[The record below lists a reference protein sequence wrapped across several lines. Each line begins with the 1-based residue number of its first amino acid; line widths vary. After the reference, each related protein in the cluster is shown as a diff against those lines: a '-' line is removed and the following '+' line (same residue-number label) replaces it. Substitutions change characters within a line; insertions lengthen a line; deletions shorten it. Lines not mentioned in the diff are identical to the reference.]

1 MEDLKN
7 GRVSVFLSAVA
18 SWGRHPAGVLAL
30 ALAAA
35 LAAAPVRAQQDSPAP
50 ATVQPSATHRFD
62 IASQPLTS
70 ALVQFSNVTGLQ
82 FFFGAAV
89 ARDLQSSG
97 VVGTFTAQEALRRL
111 LAGTGLLH
119 RFTNPTTV
127 TLQAAP
133 ATGSTGGGGTTLDP
147 ITVDGTRGAG
157 GQGYVARRGGTGTK
171 TDTPL
176 IETPQSISVVTRDQL
191 RTTKPASVTEALA
204 YTPGVSGQSPAFS
217 RMVDD
222 IMIRGFNVATGNF
235 GILLDGMKLQSN
247 VYDGGIEPYGLERIE
262 VLRGAS
268 SMLYGQL
275 GPGGVVN
282 AISKLPTATPLHE
295 INLEYGSYDRKQIS
309 ADFGGPIG
317 SDGTWSYRL
326 TGLWRDADNWVHHV
340 PDDKRFIAPAL
351 TFRPSESTSLTV
363 LGSLQQV
370 RTKFAPPMPYA
381 DLRRGRIP
389 RDLFI
394 GEPGYDRYESD
405 VYTAGYLFEHRFN
418 DTFKLRHNVRYF
430 HADVRWDYLVY
441 GALRNDSSLTRTASD
456 RREKSTGLTADTSL
470 ESTFA
475 TGPLHH
481 TLLSGIDVYRRAYN
495 SHRYRGTVAP
505 LNNVNNPVYGRT
517 PPVVNFNQD
526 RGSDNTSLQ
535 VGFYVQ
541 DQIKVFDQWVLLLGG
556 RFDWTDGES
565 KSYLTRN
572 TTHQKDQA
580 VTGRAGL
587 VYLFESGIAPY
598 ASVSQSFAP
607 TLGTTRNGAA
617 FKPTKGL
624 QYEAGV
630 RYQPPGSTLLLSGAV
645 YDLTQTNV
653 TTVDPADPTFLVQTG
668 KVRSRGVELEARAK
682 LGNVNLIAAY
692 TYTDARI
699 LKSNEPNMR
708 GHAPDLVP
716 AHTASLWAD
725 YTLDDL
731 GLKGLKVGAGVRYVS
746 AANIAGYPN
755 NVPGRTLVD
764 ALVSYDLGALGPRL
778 DGVSLAL
785 NARNLFDK
793 KYMTCAGADG
803 CRYGDPRTVVATLS
817 YRW

>member
-1 MEDLKN
+1 M
-7 GRVSVFLSAVA
+7 
-18 SWGRHPAGVLAL
+18 

-35 LAAAPVRAQQDSPAP
+35 FAPAAWSQQGGAAPMAQ
-50 ATVQPSATHRFD
+50 SASTHRFD
-62 IASQPLTS
+62 IAPQPLTA

-97 VVGTFTAQEALRRL
+97 VAGTLTAAEALRRL
-111 LAGTGLLH
+111 LAGTGLSY

-133 ATGSTGGGGTTLDP
+133 ATSSAGGTTTLDP
-147 ITVDGTRGAG
+147 VTVDDTRGVGG
-157 GQGYVARRGGTGTK
+157 GQGYVARRSGTGTK

-176 IETPQSISVVTRDQL
+176 IETPQSISVITRDQL
-191 RTTKPASVTEALA
+191 RTTKPASVADALV
-204 YTPGVSGQSPAFS
+204 YTPGVSSQSPAFS

-222 IMIRGFNVATGNF
+222 LMIRGFNVATGNF

-247 VYDGGIEPYGLERIE
+247 VYDGGIEPYGLDRIE

-275 GPGGVVN
+275 GPGGVIN

-295 INLEYGSYDRKQIS
+295 VNVEYGSYDRKQIS

-326 TGLWRDADNWVHHV
+326 TGLWRDADNWVRHV

-363 LGSLQQV
+363 LASLSQV
-370 RTKFAPPMPYA
+370 RTKFAPPMPYT
-381 DLRRGRIP
+381 DLRSGRIP

-418 DTFKLRHNVRYF
+418 DTFKLRHNLRYF

-441 GALRNDSSLTRTASD
+441 GTLRNDGSLTRTVSD
-456 RREKSTGLTADTSL
+456 RREKSTGLTTDTSL
-470 ESTFA
+470 ESTFT
-475 TGPLHH
+475 TGPARH
-481 TLLSGIDVYRRAYN
+481 TLLTGIDVYRRSYN
-495 SHRYRGTVAP
+495 SHRNVGTVAP
-505 LNNVNNPVYGRT
+505 LNNVNNPIYGRT

-526 RGSDNTSLQ
+526 RGSDNNSLQ
-535 VGFYVQ
+535 VGAYLQ
-541 DQIKVFDQWVLLLGG
+541 DQIKIFDKWVLLLGG
-556 RFDWTDGES
+556 RFDWSDSES
-565 KSYLTRN
+565 KSYLTRR
-572 TTHQKDQA
+572 TTRQKDHA
-580 VTGRAGL
+580 FTGRAGL
-587 VYLFESGIAPY
+587 VYLFDSGIAPY
-598 ASVSQSFAP
+598 VSFSQSFAP
-607 TLGTTRNGAA
+607 VLGTTRSGTA
-617 FKPTKGL
+617 FKPTRGV

-630 RYQPPGSTLLLSGAV
+630 RYQPPGSTILLSGAV

-653 TTVDPADPTFLVQTG
+653 QTIDPADPAFTVQTG

-682 LGNVNLIAAY
+682 IGNVNLIAAY
-692 TYTDARI
+692 SYTDARTI
-699 LKSNEPNMR
+699 KSNDAIMV
-708 GHAPDLVP
+708 GHQIDLVP
-716 AHTASLWAD
+716 AHTFSLWAD
-725 YTLDDL
+725 YTLDGL
-731 GLKGLKVGAGVRYVS
+731 GLKGLKVGAGLRYAS

-778 DGVSLAL
+778 DGVSLAV

-793 KYMTCAGADG
+793 NYMTCAGANG